1 MPPPENNLTYK
12 NLAFTLAECLITLGI
27 IGVVAALTLPPVI
40 QNYKKHVLI
49 TKLKK
54 SYSILGQVAQKSIND
69 NGAIDLPI
77 GDRTNGNDDTT
88 EKFFQ
93 TYWLPYFDGVKVSPS
108 DEDIKLNNDN
118 IPSYKQLNNEYSK
131 VVVKTLYNSGRIFFT
146 TKDGMT
152 YFVNVKGTKHVFDEN
167 GNIVSEYGVFA
178 PKQRVLVDINGL
190 QPPNTYGKDVFSFV
204 IDFEEGT
211 VKPLTEE
218 AMTPNSININCQKVG
233 LFCAAKIMQDNW
245 QIKKDYPSL

>member
-1 MPPPENNLTYK
+1 M
-12 NLAFTLAECLITLGI
+12 
-27 IGVVAALTLPPVI
+27 VAALTLPPVI

-69 NGAIDLPI
+69 NGAIDLPS
-77 GDRTNGNDDTT
+77 GDRINGNEEITK
-88 EKFFQ
+88 KFFQ

-108 DEDIKLNNDN
+108 DKDIKLNNDN
-118 IPSYKQLNNEYSK
+118 IPSYKQQNNEYLIG
-131 VVVKTLYNSGRIFFT
+131 VVKSLYNRGRIFFT

-152 YFVNVKGTKHVFDEN
+152 YFVSVKGTKHVFDEN

-211 VKPLTEE
+211 VKPQTEE